1 MSQLVLAEESFN
13 LVHVALAHKVQ
24 NLGELGG
31 AFDLGEGSAPLWQK
45 SLIQLDT

>member
-1 MSQLVLAEESFN
+1 MSPLVLAEESFN

-31 AFDLGEGSAPLWQK
+31 AFDLGEGSALWQK

>member
-24 NLGELGG
+24 NLGGGG
-31 AFDLGEGSAPLWQK
+31 AFDLGEGSALWQK